1 MPADTRCFCPCHLGS
16 VMGWYPPSVSNPVE
30 ALCCCDL
37 CEPLHRH
44 VWKLWKRP
52 RALRKWKDKDDQAD
66 GAK

>member
-1 MPADTRCFCPCHLGS
+1 
-16 VMGWYPPSVSNPVE
+16 MGWYPPSVSHPVE

-44 VWKLWKRP
+44 VWKIWKRP